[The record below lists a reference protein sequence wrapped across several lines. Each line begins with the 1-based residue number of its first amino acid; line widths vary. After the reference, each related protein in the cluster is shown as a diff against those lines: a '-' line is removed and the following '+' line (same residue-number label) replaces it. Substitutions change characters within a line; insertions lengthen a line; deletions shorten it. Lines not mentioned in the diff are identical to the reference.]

1 MFLSYMDYFK
11 VAILVFFIVSIL
23 ILIFKKDEVSYSELL
38 ERYSDIYQEL
48 DTYVKP
54 GYASLLKGLFYIGV
68 LVFMIGVITMVMQS
82 I

>member
-1 MFLSYMDYFK
+1 MFLGYMDYFK

>member
-1 MFLSYMDYFK
+1 MGYFK
-11 VAILVFFIVSIL
+11 VAILIFFIVSIL

-68 LVFMIGVITMVMQS
+68 LVFVIGVIRMVMQS